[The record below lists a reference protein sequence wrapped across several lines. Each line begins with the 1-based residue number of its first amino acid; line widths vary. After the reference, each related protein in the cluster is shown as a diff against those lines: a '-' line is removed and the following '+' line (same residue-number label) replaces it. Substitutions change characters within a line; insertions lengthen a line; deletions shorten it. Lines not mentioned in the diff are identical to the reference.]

1 MKRLFLIIF
10 LVMGVAWSCSDP
22 LKEHYE
28 ALDRAIEM
36 RPIYEEI
43 FRKKQ
48 DSLSHVLNTAT
59 SDSARWKTAYAL
71 QTMTIYNDV
80 DKSIN
85 YIKTMMEN
93 CGNSAEFA
101 NITQRCYV
109 NYLFRK
115 GHVDSAYVMFRKIDP
130 ASLSRDE
137 LNLYYD
143 AGCRIL
149 NDISPQEEEHK
160 KLQNEIMLAWRNN
173 DSTHCRYIHYYNR
186 SVDNPNGLNEAVR
199 RLKSCEMRSLNDTA
213 RVNDLIATE
222 YRIKGDM
229 ANAKKYYAIAAECDM
244 RLSVKTY
251 NALYMLAQLLFKE
264 GEIERASY
272 YMRVTRN
279 DALASNYS
287 IRYQNVFMNEIEI
300 TNALLQEQKRK
311 KRAYLYATSV
321 TVLLLAMVI
330 FMLVVLHR
338 YSNRLKMSLEDL
350 SVLSRIKDNFLA
362 TYMERCV
369 DYLNKVDKYRSSLR
383 KTVKTE
389 GAEAVVML
397 LKQPSFA
404 DKEFKDFLKD
414 FDAAFL
420 GIFPDFVE
428 KVNKHMQHEHH
439 LIMPSEGELST
450 ELRILALIRLG
461 ITKRPKIAK
470 VLNMSVNT
478 VYSYHCNMHKHSL
491 HPELPFD
498 EIIGNL

>member
-1 MKRLFLIIF
+1 MKKLHIIIF
-10 LVMGVAWSCSDP
+10 LAMGLAWSCSDP

-36 RPIYEEI
+36 RPFYEDM

-48 DSLSHVLNTAT
+48 DSLSLILNTAS
-59 SDSARWKTAYAL
+59 SDSTKWETAYEL

-80 DKSIN
+80 DKSIH
-85 YIKTMMEN
+85 YIKTMMDN
-93 CGNSAEFA
+93 CRDDAELS
-101 NITQRCYV
+101 NITQRCHAL
-109 NYLFRK
+109 YLFRK
-115 GHVDSAYVMFRKIDP
+115 GQLDSAYVIFQKIDTAP
-130 ASLSRDE
+130 LSKDE

-143 AGCRIL
+143 VGCRIL

-173 DSTHCRYIHYYNR
+173 DSTYCRYIHYYNR

-222 YRIKGDM
+222 YRIKGDI

-264 GEIERASY
+264 GEVERANH
-272 YMRVTRN
+272 YMRVTRE

-287 IRYQNVFMNEIEI
+287 VRYQKVFMNEIEI

-311 KRAYLYATSV
+311 KSAYLYATTV
-321 TVLLLAMVI
+321 TILLLVMMI
-330 FMLVVLHR
+330 FMIILLQR
-338 YSNRLKMSLEDL
+338 YSHKLKESLEGL

-369 DYLNKVDKYRSSLR
+369 DYLNKVDQYRSSLR
-383 KTVKTE
+383 KTVKAE
-389 GAEAVVML
+389 GIEAVIML

-404 DKEFKDFLKD
+404 DKEFKNLLKD

-420 GIFPDFVE
+420 GIFPDFVD
-428 KVNKHMQHEHH
+428 KVNKQMQPEYH
-439 LIMPSEGELST
+439 LVMPSEGELST

-478 VYSYHCNMHKHSL
+478 VYSYHCNLHKNSL